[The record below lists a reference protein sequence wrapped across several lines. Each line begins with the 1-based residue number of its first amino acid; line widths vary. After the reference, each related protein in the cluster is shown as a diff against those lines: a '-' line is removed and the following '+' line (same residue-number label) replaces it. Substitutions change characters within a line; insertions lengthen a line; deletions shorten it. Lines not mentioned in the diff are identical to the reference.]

1 MTLTIAQDPP
11 IAPDVIVSPTE
22 PPWVL
27 LGPDMPQ
34 RWVLLTRH
42 LPDVQA
48 DSAAGYW
55 AGPDHPDH
63 YSDCL
68 AQPSLLTG
76 GHVVYAAVAAFTDPG
91 TAWSYWIGCQGKVL
105 GAGCV
110 WEFVKLSDV
119 DDWTTIPPVRPR
131 RFTGR

>member
-1 MTLTIAQDPP
+1 M
-11 IAPDVIVSPTE
+11 SPTE
-22 PPWVL
+22 PDWVP
-27 LGPDMPQ
+27 LGPDMLK

-55 AGPDHPDH
+55 AGPDHPGH

-68 AQPSLLTG
+68 AQPSLRTG
-76 GHVVYAAVAAFTDPG
+76 TGIVYAAVAAFTDPG
-91 TAWSYWIGCQGKVL
+91 TAWSYWTGCLKTVL

-110 WEFVKLSDV
+110 WEFVLLAEV
-119 DDWTTIPPVRPR
+119 ADWTTIPPVRPR
-131 RFTGR
+131 HFTGR